1 MNKGLKVRRGAG
13 SFNKSVMFV
22 TAPSGST
29 VTMQNM
35 VRSDN
40 LATDV
45 QYQEA
50 SAKDQSCVTITQ
62 CGEVSKG
69 DRVKVSL
76 EVTASK
82 DAVGYWAFESGL
94 ITDKREV
101 NLKSGKQTVTLDIT
115 ASGNLSLDT
124 KFFCKGDDSDATIT
138 AANLQLY
145 KYTVGTT
152 IKTATEKNGVWRFNG
167 LDLGLWLI
175 KAEKDDQTPATQK
188 FEIKEFG
195 VYRTSLA
202 FSLSA
207 ADFVWGGTKGTDYEI
222 FQDDETVIPEGDYQK
237 YTNWKARIYTSITV
251 IPNRDG
257 DIDAFLLGA
266 GASGSSR
273 ESGGDNYGA
282 GGGSGYTKTLKNI
295 QLTANTQYQ
304 IEIGSGGRSVSDNA
318 DGVDGKKGGST
329 SAFENT
335 AEGGNQSI
343 IIETYASGG
352 DGGSGGAGNGGR
364 PGTDGSDGTGERP
377 GRGQGTTTREFG
389 EPSGKLYADGGKFG
403 QSSPAKAVPNSGNG
417 GDGAQGG
424 ASGPGSS
431 GIVVIRNAREVA

>member
-50 SAKDQSCVTITQ
+50 SAKDQSCVTIKQ

-82 DAVGYWAFESGL
+82 DAVGYWASESGL

-138 AANLQLY
+138 AANLRLY
-145 KYTVGTT
+145 KYTAGTT

-175 KAEKDDQTPATQK
+175 KAEKDDQTPATQE

-195 VYRTSLA
+195 VYRTSMA
-202 FSLSA
+202 FFA
-207 ADFVWGGTKGTDYEI
+207 ATIK
-222 FQDDETVIPEGDYQK
+222 
-237 YTNWKARIYTSITV
+237 ITY
-251 IPNRDG
+251 P
-257 DIDAFLLGA
+257 
-266 GASGSSR
+266 
-273 ESGGDNYGA
+273 
-282 GGGSGYTKTLKNI
+282 
-295 QLTANTQYQ
+295 
-304 IEIGSGGRSVSDNA
+304 
-318 DGVDGKKGGST
+318 GGST
-329 SAFENT
+329 CTCSKDDRTYTAPDTSGAWDCVVDSA
-335 AEGGNQSI
+335 
-343 IIETYASGG
+343 G
-352 DGGSGGAGNGGR
+352 DW
-364 PGTDGSDGTGERP
+364 TVTI
-377 GRGQGTTTREFG
+377 T
-389 EPSGKLYADGGKFG
+389 ADGEEPVSTVVTITDDG
-403 QSSPAKAVPNSGNG
+403 QTVSIAIAHEITLYDNG
-417 GDGAQGG
+417 DQCSNVTGGWKVIDDGRAFD
-424 ASGPGSS
+424 ARFDEDSIVITCEDYSSS
-431 GIVVIRNAREVA
+431 GAIGTNNKIDRGTLTTLCADFSLTSGSRFRLEYGGTRVDFPVGNDKTVKLDIANTNNQIVKISHESGTSTGGELTIKRVYIAKGDTV

>member
-50 SAKDQSCVTITQ
+50 SAKDQSCVTIKQ
-62 CGEVSKG
+62 CGEVSNG
-69 DRVKVSL
+69 DRVRVSL

-82 DAVGYWAFESGL
+82 EAVGYWASESGL

-175 KAEKDDQTPATQK
+175 KAEKDDQTPATQE

-195 VYRTSLA
+195 VYRTSMA
-202 FSLSA
+202 FFA
-207 ADFVWGGTKGTDYEI
+207 ATIK
-222 FQDDETVIPEGDYQK
+222 
-237 YTNWKARIYTSITV
+237 ITY
-251 IPNRDG
+251 P
-257 DIDAFLLGA
+257 
-266 GASGSSR
+266 
-273 ESGGDNYGA
+273 
-282 GGGSGYTKTLKNI
+282 
-295 QLTANTQYQ
+295 
-304 IEIGSGGRSVSDNA
+304 
-318 DGVDGKKGGST
+318 GGST
-329 SAFENT
+329 CTCSKDDRTYTAPDTSGSWNCVVDSAGEWTVTITADGEEPVSEVVNISENGET
-335 AEGGNQSI
+335 KEIVLNYIYYFFKEGTGL
-343 IIETYASGG
+343 ASGINIIKK
-352 DGGSGGAGNGGR
+352 GSVSATATNDNIKITA
-364 PGTDGSDGTGERP
+364 TDGEGAFGLDKAYDVTRYNTLVIDLEGNAKSSDIGISTSVVSGSDITFAASYHFSDSLDRQALNIDISSV
-377 GRGQGTTTREFG
+377 QGDAYIAYHDAQYRTADLTIYNIYLTR
-389 EPSGKLYADGGKFG
+389 
-403 QSSPAKAVPNSGNG
+403 
-417 GDGAQGG
+417 
-424 ASGPGSS
+424 
-431 GIVVIRNAREVA
+431 

>member
-50 SAKDQSCVTITQ
+50 SAKDQSCVTIKQ

-82 DAVGYWAFESGL
+82 EVVGYWASESGL

-138 AANLQLY
+138 AANLQIY
-145 KYTVGTT
+145 KYTAGTT

-175 KAEKDDQTPATQK
+175 KAEKDDQTPATQE

-195 VYRTSLA
+195 VYRTSMVFFA
-202 FSLSA
+202 ATIKITYPGGSTCTCSKDDRTYTAPDTSGKWDCVVDSAGEWTVTITADGEEPVSEVVTITEDGEQKSVTLSYG
-207 ADFVWGGTKGTDYEI
+207 VWI
-222 FQDDETVIPEGDYQK
+222 V
-237 YTNWKARIYTSITV
+237 
-251 IPNRDG
+251 RDG
-257 DIDAFLLGA
+257 DELKTISVRGFVKTQVPGGLQFAGTKSGYHTAYVSSVDLTNLKTMSIDGTFDVDEDSILGIWA
-266 GASGSSR
+266 NSASGSGLEYSKAVAK
-273 ESGGDNYGA
+273 SALGA
-282 GGGSGYTKTLKNI
+282 S
-295 QLTANTQYQ
+295 
-304 IEIGSGGRSVSDNA
+304 
-318 DGVDGKKGGST
+318 
-329 SAFENT
+329 SAFLDVESFSGLYIVGIT
-335 AEGGNQSI
+335 G
-343 IIETYASGG
+343 TY
-352 DGGSGGAGNGGR
+352 NK
-364 PGTDGSDGTGERP
+364 P
-377 GRGQGTTTREFG
+377 Q
-389 EPSGKLYADGGKFG
+389 
-403 QSSPAKAVPNSGNG
+403 
-417 GDGAQGG
+417 
-424 ASGPGSS
+424 
-431 GIVVIRNAREVA
+431 IVKNWHLDR

>member
-50 SAKDQSCVTITQ
+50 SAKDQSCVTIKQ

-82 DAVGYWAFESGL
+82 EAVGYWASESGL

-175 KAEKDDQTPATQK
+175 KAEKDDQTPATQE

-195 VYRTSLA
+195 VYRTSMA
-202 FSLSA
+202 FFAATIKITYPAGSTCTCSKDDRTYTAPDTSGSWNCVVDSA
-207 ADFVWGGTKGTDYEI
+207 GDWTVTITADGEEPVSEVVNISENGETKEIDINYIYYFFKEGTG
-222 FQDDETVIPEGDYQK
+222 
-237 YTNWKARIYTSITV
+237 
-251 IPNRDG
+251 
-257 DIDAFLLGA
+257 L
-266 GASGSSR
+266 ASGI
-273 ESGGDNYGA
+273 
-282 GGGSGYTKTLKNI
+282 NI
-295 QLTANTQYQ
+295 
-304 IEIGSGGRSVSDNA
+304 IKKGSVSATATNDNIKITA
-318 DGVDGKKGGST
+318 TDGEGAFGLDKAYDVTRYNTLVIDLEGGAKSSDIGIST
-329 SAFENT
+329 SVV
-335 AEGGNQSI
+335 S
-343 IIETYASGG
+343 
-352 DGGSGGAGNGGR
+352 
-364 PGTDGSDGTGERP
+364 GSDITFAASYHFSDSLDRQALNIDISSV
-377 GRGQGTTTREFG
+377 QGDAYIAYHDAQYRTADLTIYNIYLTR
-389 EPSGKLYADGGKFG
+389 
-403 QSSPAKAVPNSGNG
+403 
-417 GDGAQGG
+417 
-424 ASGPGSS
+424 
-431 GIVVIRNAREVA
+431 

>member
-50 SAKDQSCVTITQ
+50 SAKDQSCVTIKQ

-82 DAVGYWAFESGL
+82 DAVGYWASESGL

-145 KYTVGTT
+145 KYTAGTT

-167 LDLGLWLI
+167 LDIGLWLI
-175 KAEKDDQTPATQK
+175 KAEKESETPATQE
-188 FEIKEFG
+188 FEIIEFG
-195 VYRTSLA
+195 VYRTSMA
-202 FSLSA
+202 FFAATIKITYPGGSTCTCSKDDKTYTAPDTSGAWDCVVDSVGDWTVTITADGEEPVSETVTIEKDGDTKSVTLSYGFWIVREGTEVKTISVRG
-207 ADFVWGGTKGTDYEI
+207 FVKSQVPEGVKFAGTDYGYHTAYVSSVDLTNLKTMSI
-222 FQDDETVIPEGDYQK
+222 DGTFYDDDEGNI
-237 YTNWKARIYTSITV
+237 
-251 IPNRDG
+251 
-257 DIDAFLLGA
+257 LGIWEN
-266 GASGSSR
+266 GASGSGLEYS
-273 ESGGDNYGA
+273 
-282 GGGSGYTKTLKNI
+282 
-295 QLTANTQYQ
+295 
-304 IEIGSGGRSVSDNA
+304 
-318 DGVDGKKGGST
+318 
-329 SAFENT
+329 
-335 AEGGNQSI
+335 
-343 IIETYASGG
+343 
-352 DGGSGGAGNGGR
+352 
-364 PGTDGSDGTGERP
+364 
-377 GRGQGTTTREFG
+377 
-389 EPSGKLYADGGKFG
+389 
-403 QSSPAKAVPNSGNG
+403 KAVAKSALGVSSASLDVERFNG
-417 GDGAQGG
+417 AYIV
-424 ASGPGSS
+424 
-431 GIVVIRNAREVA
+431 GITGKYIRPHIVKNWHLDR

>member
-50 SAKDQSCVTITQ
+50 SAKDQSCVTIKQ

-69 DRVKVSL
+69 DRVMVSL

-101 NLKSGKQTVTLDIT
+101 NLKSGKQTISLNIT
-115 ASGNLSLDT
+115 ASGNLNLDT
-124 KFFCKGDDSDATIT
+124 KFFCKGDDGDATIT

-145 KYTVGTT
+145 KYTAGTT

-167 LDLGLWLI
+167 LDIGLWLI
-175 KAEKDDQTPATQK
+175 KAEKDDQTPATQE

-195 VYRTSLA
+195 VYRTSMA
-202 FSLSA
+202 FFA
-207 ADFVWGGTKGTDYEI
+207 ATIK
-222 FQDDETVIPEGDYQK
+222 
-237 YTNWKARIYTSITV
+237 ITY
-251 IPNRDG
+251 P
-257 DIDAFLLGA
+257 
-266 GASGSSR
+266 
-273 ESGGDNYGA
+273 
-282 GGGSGYTKTLKNI
+282 
-295 QLTANTQYQ
+295 
-304 IEIGSGGRSVSDNA
+304 
-318 DGVDGKKGGST
+318 GGST
-329 SAFENT
+329 CTCSKDDRTYTAPDTSGAWDCVVDSAGDWTVTITADGEEPVSEVVNISENGET
-335 AEGGNQSI
+335 KEIVLDYIYYFFKEGTGL
-343 IIETYASGG
+343 ASGINIIKK
-352 DGGSGGAGNGGR
+352 GSVSATATNDNIKITA
-364 PGTDGSDGTGERP
+364 TDGEGAFGLDKAYDVTRYNTLVIDLEGNAKSSDIGISTSVVSGSDITFAASYHFSDSLDRQALNIDISSV
-377 GRGQGTTTREFG
+377 QGDAYIAYHDAQYRTADLTIYNIYLTR
-389 EPSGKLYADGGKFG
+389 
-403 QSSPAKAVPNSGNG
+403 
-417 GDGAQGG
+417 
-424 ASGPGSS
+424 
-431 GIVVIRNAREVA
+431 

>member
-50 SAKDQSCVTITQ
+50 SAKDQSCVTIKQ

-69 DRVKVSL
+69 DRVRVSL

-82 DAVGYWAFESGL
+82 DAMGYWASESGL

-145 KYTVGTT
+145 KYTAGTT

-175 KAEKDDQTPATQK
+175 KAEKESETPATQE
-188 FEIKEFG
+188 FEIIEFG
-195 VYRTSLA
+195 VYRTSLSFFMA
-202 FSLSA
+202 TIKITYPIGSTCTCFKGDRTYTAPNTTGTWDCVVDSA
-207 ADFVWGGTKGTDYEI
+207 GEWTVQITADGEEPVS
-222 FQDDETVIPEGDYQK
+222 ETVTITDDGQTVSVTLDYK
-237 YTNWKARIYTSITV
+237 LWLI
-251 IPNRDG
+251 RDG
-257 DIDAFLLGA
+257 TENPLLIVDDSRITTTQEDGYIVYQGRKSGNHFAHLENIDTTKYSKLQYVGPGNENGNDCLIGLWEQSRDEGFTDTRALAYANVRGSVTSKTVDISNVNTICKA
-266 GASGSSR
+266 GAVVV
-273 ESGGDNYGA
+273 A
-282 GGGSGYTKTLKNI
+282 NI
-295 QLTANTQYQ
+295 Q
-304 IEIGSGGRSVSDNA
+304 
-318 DGVDGKKGGST
+318 
-329 SAFENT
+329 
-335 AEGGNQSI
+335 
-343 IIETYASGG
+343 
-352 DGGSGGAGNGGR
+352 
-364 PGTDGSDGTGERP
+364 
-377 GRGQGTTTREFG
+377 
-389 EPSGKLYADGGKFG
+389 KLYIK
-403 QSSPAKAVPNSGNG
+403 SLYLE
-417 GDGAQGG
+417 
-424 ASGPGSS
+424 
-431 GIVVIRNAREVA
+431 R